1 MYNWDG
7 GKTQHVFS
15 PKTNYFLI
23 VDIFFAFKT
32 KSVILFH

>member
-15 PKTNYFLI
+15 PKTNYFF
-23 VDIFFAFKT
+23 VNIFFAFKT
-32 KSVILFH
+32 KSII